1 MTELERALVAVGQD
15 LELPPQPDLVAGVR
29 GRLERRRLF
38 GWRAVAFAA
47 ALVAVAFG
55 IAMAVPPARS
65 AILRFFHV
73 GAATVER
80 VDTLPPARQR
90 PLAAGLGPPLARRP
104 AELRAH
110 LRIKL
115 PEIEGPKPTRYYAQ
129 PGLIA
134 TLLSYRNRPV
144 LLAEMRD
151 DQVALLK
158 KFTTP
163 SSTVEPVELGRNGL
177 WVEGSHVLT
186 WQFGL
191 ANMRQIRTRLAGNV
205 LIWLDG
211 NTTYRLE
218 GKLGKSQMLE
228 LARRITP

>member
-1 MTELERALVAVGQD
+1 MTELERALVAVGQE
-15 LELPPQPDLVAGVR
+15 LELPPEPNLVAGVR
-29 GRLERRRLF
+29 ARIERRRLL

-65 AILRFFHV
+65 AILRFFHI
-73 GAATVER
+73 GAATVEQ
-80 VDTLPPARQR
+80 VDTLPAAQQR

-115 PEIEGPKPTRYYAQ
+115 PDLEGPKPTRYYAQ
-129 PGLIA
+129 PGLVA
-134 TLLSYRNRPV
+134 TLLTYQGQPV

-158 KFTTP
+158 KFTLP
-163 SSTVEPVELGRNGL
+163 SSKVEPVQLGSYGL
-177 WVEGSHVLT
+177 WVKGSHVLT

-191 ANMRQIRTRLAGNV
+191 AETRQIKTRLAGNV
-205 LIWLDG
+205 LIWLVG

-218 GKLGKSQMLE
+218 GDLPKHQMLE

>member
-1 MTELERALVAVGQD
+1 MTELERALLTVGQ
-15 LELPPQPDLVAGVR
+15 ELDFPPQPDLTSGVR
-29 GRLERRRLF
+29 ARLERRRLF

-65 AILRFFHV
+65 AILRFFHI
-73 GAATVER
+73 GAATVEQ
-80 VDTLPPARQR
+80 VSTLPAARQR
-90 PLAAGLGPPLARRP
+90 PLAAGLGRPLARRP

-110 LRIKL
+110 LRIRL
-115 PEIEGPKPTRYYAQ
+115 PDVKGPKPTRYYAQ

-134 TLLSYRNRPV
+134 TLITYRDKPV

-151 DQVALLK
+151 DQVGLLK
-158 KFTTP
+158 KFTSP
-163 SSTVEPVELGRNGL
+163 SSKVEPVQLGSNGL
-177 WVEGSHVLT
+177 WVQGSHVLA

-191 ANMRQIRTRLAGNV
+191 AETRQIETRLAGNV
-205 LIWLDG
+205 LIWLVG

-218 GKLGKSQMLE
+218 GDLPKNRLLE
-228 LARRITP
+228 LARKITP

>member
-1 MTELERALVAVGQD
+1 MTELERALIVVGQE
-15 LELPPQPDLVAGVR
+15 LEFPPQPDLVAGVR
-29 GRLERRRLF
+29 VRLERRRPF

-65 AILRFFHV
+65 AILRFFHI
-73 GAATVER
+73 GAATVEQ
-80 VDTLPPARQR
+80 VDTLPAARER
-90 PLAAGLGPPLARRP
+90 PLASGLGPPLPRRE

-110 LRIKL
+110 LPIKL
-115 PEIEGPKPTRYYAQ
+115 PDLEGPKPTRFYAQ

-134 TLLSYRNRPV
+134 TLLSYRDTPV

-151 DQVALLK
+151 DQVPLVK
-158 KFTTP
+158 KFT
-163 SSTVEPVELGRNGL
+163 SGSATVEPVELGSNGL
-177 WVEGSHVLT
+177 WIEGNHVLT

-191 ANMRQIRTRLAGNV
+191 ADTRQIRTRLAGNV
-205 LIWLDG
+205 LIWVVGD
-211 NTTYRLE
+211 TTYRLE

-228 LARRITP
+228 LARQITP